1 MNRPLKSFQ
10 WTENIWRSHMKRRA
24 LKVKILKIYCGQK
37 SFIDIMWT
45 EEPFEHFCEH
55 LESFSID
62 KAFKAFLYLF
72 NGQKTFFRSHIN
84 MGALK
89 VKIFKI
95 NCCQKSFL
103 MYFVDKS

>member
-1 MNRPLKSFQ
+1 MDRKHLEISYEEKSFKSQ
-10 WTENIWRSHMKRRA
+10 DSQNLLRS
-24 LKVKILKIYCGQK
+24 K

-45 EEPFEHFCEH
+45 EDPFEHFCEH
-55 LESFSID
+55 LESFSIG
-62 KAFKAFLYLF
+62 KAFKAILYLF

-95 NCCQKSFL
+95 NCCQKGFL